1 MYKELKKQIEE
12 LEQMAYYDTLTGAL
26 NRNALEACKHTFD
39 AAGMYVTYV
48 DVNGLKVVNDKLGHE
63 RGDQLLH
70 YVVYMLRQ
78 LSKKNI
84 IFRIGGDEFLI
95 IGKQHI
101 VIDIPEISYGTLYKH
116 ENAKLEQ
123 AMSDAEVLMKIYKKE
138 NFFQRREF

>member
-12 LEQMAYYDTLTGAL
+12 LEKMAYYDTLTGVL
-26 NRNALEACKHTFD
+26 NRNALEAVKKDFD

-78 LSKKNI
+78 LSKK
-84 IFRIGGDEFLI
+84 
-95 IGKQHI
+95 
-101 VIDIPEISYGTLYKH
+101 KH
-116 ENAKLEQ
+116 Y
-123 AMSDAEVLMKIYKKE
+123 I
-138 NFFQRREF
+138 

>member
-12 LEQMAYYDTLTGAL
+12 LEKMAYYDTLTGVL
-26 NRNALEACKHTFD
+26 NRNALEAVKKDFD

-84 IFRIGGDEFLI
+84 IFRIGGDEFLV

-101 VIDIPEISYGTLYKH
+101 ILDIPEVSYGTLYKH
-116 ENAKLEQ
+116 ENANLEK
-123 AMSDAEVLMKIYKKE
+123 AISDAEVLMKIYKKE